1 MAFQAKKIFPIDLEP
16 RKAVG
21 ISLPFSGEA
30 VFNQTYQT
38 KDAIKTNII
47 NYFLTGVGERYLNVK
62 MGTSLRNLLFN
73 PYSNE
78 LEESIEDEIRESIRR
93 YFPRIVI
100 KSIDITPSPEY
111 NTISLYIKYY
121 ISETGIEDE
130 LLINFEQ

>member
-62 MGTSLRNLLFN
+62 MGTSLRTLLFN
-73 PYSNE
+73 PYSYE
-78 LEESIEDEIRESIRR
+78 LEESIEDEIRESMRR
-93 YFPRIVI
+93 YFPRVVI
-100 KSIDITPSPEY
+100 KSIDITPSPES

>member
-16 RKAVG
+16 RNAVG

-62 MGTSLRNLLFN
+62 MGTSLRTLLFN
-73 PYSNE
+73 PYSYE
-78 LEESIEDEIRESIRR
+78 LEESIEDEIRESMRR
-93 YFPRIVI
+93 YFPRVVI
-100 KSIDITPSPEY
+100 KSIDITPSPES